1 MQGDKRCKNRRNHL
15 FEDDRSGRQSCLMY
29 FKEDRSASWSVDIS
43 FMEGDFDDE
52 TAAPAICINKIDT
65 DKSSIED
72 LVGEKLK

>member
-1 MQGDKRCKNRRNHL
+1 
-15 FEDDRSGRQSCLMY
+15 MY
-29 FKEDRSASWSVDIS
+29 FKEDRSASRSVDIG